1 MAMRWM
7 IALLAMLAVTQPD
20 LALAKRP
27 KPQKTE
33 VSKAVGKCVGLVI
46 GGALVGAPLGGKKNR
61 GSGALVGAGVGAGA
75 CALVMATAKRQ
86 DLVIAAQR
94 EAAAAGGSS
103 LHLASFRDDK
113 GSEVKLSSRAQD
125 AVITAPLIPVR
136 YEVDGAKRVS
146 PELADAAPICRYVT
160 TELSGD
166 EGTGAIPNQLYCQTA
181 DNAWEPYALGKA

>member
-46 GGALVGAPLGGKKNR
+46 GGALVGALLGGKKNR

-75 CALVMATAKRQ
+75 CALVMATAKR
-86 DLVIAAQR
+86 
-94 EAAAAGGSS
+94 
-103 LHLASFRDDK
+103 
-113 GSEVKLSSRAQD
+113 
-125 AVITAPLIPVR
+125 
-136 YEVDGAKRVS
+136 
-146 PELADAAPICRYVT
+146 
-160 TELSGD
+160 
-166 EGTGAIPNQLYCQTA
+166 
-181 DNAWEPYALGKA
+181 